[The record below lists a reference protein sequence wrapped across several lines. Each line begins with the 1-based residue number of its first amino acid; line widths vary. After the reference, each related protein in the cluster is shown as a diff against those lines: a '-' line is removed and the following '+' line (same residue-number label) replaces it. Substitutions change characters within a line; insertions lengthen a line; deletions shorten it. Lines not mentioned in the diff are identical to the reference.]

1 MIVHDHFLRKYEI
14 FDNALT
20 MYESFLG
27 KIDQL
32 VQEPFKSIS
41 QQVGNAYIMV
51 EGIEIFGFSRL
62 ADGKCGDRKY

>member
-1 MIVHDHFLRKYEI
+1 MTIHDHFLRTYEI

-20 MYESFLG
+20 MYESLLG

-51 EGIEIFGFSRL
+51 DGIEIFDFSWL
-62 ADGKCGDRKY
+62 ADGKCGDRKD

>member
-1 MIVHDHFLRKYEI
+1 
-14 FDNALT
+14 

-62 ADGKCGDRKY
+62 ADGKCGDRKYWSSEDKVKVWKG